1 MYIHVYMCIY
11 VVSNIDDNEFRVPDT
26 IKSGCINVSLSHTH
40 S

>member
-1 MYIHVYMCIY
+1 MYIYTCIHVY